1 MLAPAQ
7 SIFTDGVERA
17 LTRETVEVPLVLGWC
32 LQRILLIET
41 HKRLAPLP
49 RPLAPVAKSC
59 STLKD
64 LENLLMGKGRFFS
77 SCLALLARVSSL
89 NCSSVFTTST
99 ILSTLLT
106 LSTDSQK
113 LLKSHSHVRPHTQEP
128 SRYWAATTLG
138 WPVATSGRTVS
149 DDLTFVLLRSV
160 FILLPSA
167 TFYLHTA
174 TFCNLLL
181 HSVFQPLRS
190 YHCVHIPWPWLMH
203 CSTATFS
210 FEKFLKDNYK
220 SIIFS
225 HAQVWQR

>member
-1 MLAPAQ
+1 MLKIYRAWKCTASHQPEKIQAELLICKGRPLLSDICDIFTTNICLLECSRPLHQMLAPAQ

-17 LTRETVEVPLVLGWC
+17 LTRETVEVPLVLGGS
-32 LQRILLIET
+32 LQRIFLTET

-59 STLKD
+59 STLKI
-64 LENLLMGKGRFFS
+64 LENLLIGKGRFFS

-138 WPVATSGRTVS
+138 
-149 DDLTFVLLRSV
+149 
-160 FILLPSA
+160 
-167 TFYLHTA
+167 
-174 TFCNLLL
+174 
-181 HSVFQPLRS
+181 
-190 YHCVHIPWPWLMH
+190 
-203 CSTATFS
+203 
-210 FEKFLKDNYK
+210 
-220 SIIFS
+220 
-225 HAQVWQR
+225 

>member
-17 LTRETVEVPLVLGWC
+17 LTRETVEVPLVLGGS
-32 LQRILLIET
+32 LQRIFLTET

-59 STLKD
+59 STLKI
-64 LENLLMGKGRFFS
+64 LENLLIGKGRFFS

-128 SRYWAATTLG
+128 SRYWTATTLG

-149 DDLTFVLLRSV
+149 DDLTFVLLHSV
-160 FILLPSA
+160 SILLRSA

-174 TFCNLLL
+174 TFCYILSSHCHVLL
-181 HSVFQPLRS
+181 S
-190 YHCVHIPWPWLMH
+190 YHCVHSPWPWLMH

-225 HAQVWQR
+225 HVQVWRR